1 MDFQAE
7 KKQAIAKMALM
18 LYKVDERLK
27 DAFPVNAII
36 CNAGM
41 REIDHL
47 DDSET
52 IIEYNERLPAV
63 IEFFQTNLNNE
74 FPFHND
80 VLNHFISRGMDLG
93 ENNRKEVYREMMLK
107 RLQER
112 KANQ

>member
-7 KKQAIAKMALM
+7 KTQAIAKMALM
-18 LYKVDERLK
+18 LCRVNERLK
-27 DAFPVNAII
+27 DSFPVNAII
-36 CNAGM
+36 CNAGVGI
-41 REIDHL
+41 IDHL

-52 IIEYNERLPAV
+52 IVEYNERLPAV

-74 FPFHND
+74 FPYNND